1 MDAESMPGSM
11 TCSEEEW
18 ALRQDTAAAF
28 RLLDRY
34 GMSDLTNGSVVSRL
48 AGEEGWFLTHPH
60 GLFFDEIRASDL
72 IRVDMDGN
80 AIDDPG
86 TPTNY
91 AVCRPAASI
100 FRARPDVN
108 AVIHA
113 HGMGVMAVAAQE
125 HGLLPCLTEAAI
137 PFYEQLGYIDG
148 DFFFE
153 PEYCAQIAQHLG
165 RNRALIYRHHAFASV
180 GACVSEAFFYAF
192 SLNIACELQMKITS
206 SAEPY
211 VVPPRETC
219 ERHYRAAY
227 GGDWKADGSVEW
239 PGLRRM
245 LDRDEPSY
253 AS

>member
-1 MDAESMPGSM
+1 MDAETMPGST
-11 TCSEEEW
+11 TCSEEEL

-34 GMSDLTNGSVVSRL
+34 GMSDLTNGSVVSRPP
-48 AGEEGWFLTHPH
+48 GEEGWFLTHPH

-72 IRVDMDGN
+72 DRVDMDGN

-86 TPTNY
+86 TPANF
-91 AVCRPAASI
+91 AVASI
-100 FRARPDVN
+100 FRARPGVN

-113 HGMGVMAVAAQE
+113 HGVGVMAVATQE
-125 HGLLPCLTEAAI
+125 HGLLPSLTGAAI
-137 PFYEQLGYIDG
+137 PFYDQLGYIEG

-153 PEYCAQIAQHLG
+153 PEYCARIALRLG
-165 RNRALIYRHHAFASV
+165 RNRALIYQHHAFASV
-180 GACVSEAFFYAF
+180 GARVSEAFFYAV
-192 SLNIACELQMKITS
+192 SLNTACERQMKITS

-211 VVPPRETC
+211 VVPSGETC

-245 LDRDEPSY
+245 LDRDDPSY
-253 AS
+253 AR